1 MSQPAVSER
10 IRHLERAVGTPVFER
25 TAFKRASFSRIAPM
39 FEDPKGGASVNL
51 NAVYREVRDT
61 LAQIVEAVKESA

>member
-1 MSQPAVSER
+1 
-10 IRHLERAVGTPVFER
+10 
-25 TAFKRASFSRIAPM
+25 M